1 MKKLLSL
8 LLVAVICLGAL
19 PAAMSISAEQKSA
32 DATVGAEPAS
42 QTSDVTV
49 SYTDGKTFSNP
60 VANGADPF
68 VFKDTDGTYYMY
80 TTNAGGNGYIAY
92 TSRDLVNWSS
102 IDYVLKKG
110 DVSVEGVDT
119 YTNFWAP
126 EVFLYNGTYYMI
138 ITVNER
144 LVVAT
149 GPSPAGPFKT
159 AENTSYLFDYQSIDG
174 HFFQDDDGTVYLFY
188 VKVARDSVFP
198 YTSGN
203 VIWGC
208 EFDMETITPKMD
220 TNIRLFGAEYYTW
233 EKENG
238 YVSEGPEVFKRDGKY
253 YMLYTCNG
261 FKYAGYAVGAA
272 TATSPL
278 GTYTKQSD
286 PIMKGAE
293 EYGAVGTGHCCYTY
307 SPDGTE
313 MWMVYHKHAGIG
325 QVENREICIDKITI
339 DSNGK
344 VHVSAAFNDGK
355 PTMTAQPYPSGA
367 VSTVKDVVLDDNFA
381 ALATLPT
388 VYVHMND
395 GSDTAAGTENAPY
408 KTLERAY
415 DALTPNG
422 GTIVLIASHDLSN
435 AKSNDVYLSP
445 EPQIEETGGYFQTPE
460 DITGPIMLRGRNP
473 GLRLRFNY
481 ITFNSDHYIDN
492 LILRPNVVTPVI
504 ECGFNNVTFGE
515 NLTCS
520 PAYEA
525 TARGRYPILLGGYY
539 QCGLGL
545 AEGDSYMDSYPYCLW
560 KQDSRPYEYV
570 STSEDYT
577 ISVYGGTWR
586 SIMGGNW
593 RVRSDASLGL
603 IDADVTL
610 NLGGSC
616 VVQPLCSNSADMNYL
631 VNVTGYTAMSAN
643 GTATLNITGGT
654 YNCPVYV
661 AGKTGTPAETEGV
674 THAPVFHE
682 GKYVANITGGTFVAT
697 EIGGSLRNAIVSATA
712 DSAHNVDGDYEL
724 TVGKNA
730 TFIGTAAF
738 YSTNGS
744 CKVTG
749 TKTAHIC
756 NEIFPRFTTSHFT
769 TYDFYG
775 NDGPVT
781 IYLSQTG
788 GSDKNDGLT
797 PETAIANLS
806 MTYKMMAPYGGTVIV
821 TENKLA
827 SSSSY
832 YGTPECGGPVTI
844 RGLTPDVQWQID
856 YFSISSDHIFDNITI
871 YSRSV
876 TTLIECKFNNVT
888 FTDTVTCSGG
898 RNPFLMGGHYQGSSS
913 TSSPLKN
920 FTPTVKSLDV
930 VSTDEDYTLTVN
942 GGTWR
947 SIKGGNWRHAG
958 GAHVGSIDG
967 NVTVNIGKNAV
978 VSPYRAS
985 SENYFVSPS
994 GNNASNGGTF
1004 TLNITDGA
1012 TVNSPVFGAAR
1023 VGSVSGTAT
1032 SEYAA
1037 FKADVNIDLN
1047 GAVIGTFA
1055 EGQTYAKC
1063 YVSAKQTDVT
1073 TPNIDG
1079 SFVLRSIGT
1088 TLPASAEVSGV
1099 GADAT
1104 HIYTDGKLTATPDGF
1119 DLVGA
1124 LNSRGNVIADGNEDG
1139 ILTNADISVLVRG
1152 VSGFG
1157 TPDVYDNDLDGNKKL
1172 NNRDAIALVQLL
1184 AGWDVEIVHYEY
1196 TDANLTV
1203 YNGEVSSHLVTALP
1217 GDVASESAIETDGG
1231 ELRRGEYRNFLCDIG
1246 RTGVYDIALYCEPDD
1261 TFSFSLYRNRE
1272 YLGTL
1277 TKSTAGGACVL
1288 RRVTLTAGPCAL
1300 SIKAEQG
1307 GAVISLVSV
1316 REAVDAGVMQ
1326 SGFSSLPTPLASNGS
1341 WGSDGTSL
1349 TGTGYAKI
1357 MYGSEYWGDYIFE
1370 ADLTP
1375 MTESKNAG
1383 MLVRASGMTV
1393 DSTNTNGDLT
1403 NALLGYFVGF
1413 GTNKIVLGKFKYN
1426 WTGLAT
1432 YVMPLVTGQTYN
1444 VRTAVCGSDISVW
1457 VDNVLVIEY
1466 SDPEPYLWGGV
1477 GFRTHNCTM
1486 AVDNMYVNDISD
1498 SGVRTFENPTVL
1510 SYHDLGDPTVYYED
1524 GKYYLMTTGRF
1535 DYYVSDD
1542 LVDFEYMGALT
1553 DKSTLWGNTYYGG
1566 ASIFKHD
1573 DTYYMFY
1580 TTYISADST
1589 QTIMCVA
1596 TADKLT
1602 GPYTQKKQTKLD
1614 EEVCS
1619 AMSAGAF
1626 VFTAPDGQIYLYWYQ
1641 TLSQYGN
1648 CLFGAEVS
1656 FDKGVVTIDHASVK
1670 MLAYPTEDWEKKQEN
1685 GVTGRVCERPNV
1697 YYHDGYYYL
1706 FFAGSHW
1713 KTSYG
1718 EGYAVSTSP
1727 LGDYTKYENN
1737 PILSSTEQLYGV
1749 GCTYIVPSPDGSE
1762 TWVVYHC
1769 LNSQDKATPRK
1780 VCIDRLI
1787 FRDNGS
1793 GADIAVIL
1801 GPTSGE
1807 QLYPQ

>member
-1 MKKLLSL
+1 MKKLISL
-8 LLVAVICLGAL
+8 CLALIMCMAVVPVSVIA
-19 PAAMSISAEQKSA
+19 SA
-32 DATVGAEPAS
+32 DGEAVAA
-42 QTSDVTV
+42 QTSGASDNTVTI
-49 SYTDGKTFSNP
+49 SYTDKKNFTNP
-60 VANGADPF
+60 VTNGADPF

-110 DVSVEGVDT
+110 DVSVAGEET

-138 ITVNER
+138 VTVNER
-144 LVVAT
+144 LVIAT

-159 AENTSYLFDYQSIDG
+159 AENTSYLFEYQSIDG

-208 EFDMETITPKMD
+208 EFDMETLTPIMS
-220 TNIRLFGAEYYTW
+220 TNTRLVGAQYNTW
-233 EKENG
+233 EKESG
-238 YVSEGPEVFKRDGKY
+238 YVAEGPEIFKRDGKY

-278 GTYTKQSD
+278 GSYTKQSE
-286 PIMKGAE
+286 PIMKGADQ
-293 EYGAVGTGHCCYTY
+293 YGAVGTGHCCYTY
-307 SPDGTE
+307 SPDGSE
-313 MWMVYHKHAGIG
+313 MWMVYHKHAGLN
-325 QVENREICIDKITI
+325 QVENREICIDKITF

-344 VHVSAAFNDGK
+344 VHVASDFNDGK
-355 PTMTAQPYPSGA
+355 PTMTAQPYPSGS
-367 VSTVKDVVLDDNFA
+367 VSTVKDAQLDSNFA
-381 ALATLPT
+381 ALVDLPT

-395 GSDTAAGTENAPY
+395 GSDTATGTETDPY

-422 GTIVLIASHDLSN
+422 GTIVLVASHDLSN
-435 AKSNDVYLSP
+435 AQSNEVYLSP
-445 EPQIEETGGYFQTPE
+445 EPQIEITGGYFQTPD
-460 DITGPIMLRGRNP
+460 DITGPVMLRGRNP
-473 GLRLRFNY
+473 GIRLRFNY

-492 LILRPNVVTPVI
+492 LILRPNAVTPII

-515 NLTCS
+515 NLTVS
-520 PAYEA
+520 PAYDSDS
-525 TARGRYPILLGGYY
+525 RGRYPILLGGYY
-539 QCGLGL
+539 QCGYGL
-545 AEGDSYMDSYPYCLW
+545 ADGDSYMEAYPYCLW
-560 KQDSRPYEYV
+560 KQDSRPYEFV
-570 STSEDYT
+570 STDEDYT

-586 SIMGGNW
+586 SIMGGSW

-610 NLGGSC
+610 NLGGNC

-631 VNVTGYTAMSAN
+631 VNVTGYSALSQN
-643 GTATLNITGGT
+643 ATATLNITGGT
-654 YNCPVYV
+654 YNCPVFV

-674 THAPVFHE
+674 THATVFHA
-682 GKYVANITGGTFVAT
+682 GKHVANITGGTFIST
-697 EIGGSLRNAIVSATA
+697 EIGGTLRNAIISATA
-712 DSAHNVDGDYEL
+712 DSAHNVTGDYEL

-744 CKVTG
+744 AKVVG

-756 NEIFPRFTTSHFT
+756 NEIFTRFTTSHFT

-797 PETAIANLS
+797 PETAVANLG

-827 SSSSY
+827 SVDSY
-832 YGTPECGGPVTI
+832 YSTPVCGGPVTI

-871 YSRSV
+871 YSRNV

-888 FTDTVTCSGG
+888 FTETVTCAGG
-898 RNPFLMGGHYQGSSS
+898 RNPFLMGGHYQGASS
-913 TSSPLKN
+913 TSKPGKN

-930 VSTDEDYTLTVN
+930 VSTDKDYTLTVN

-978 VSPYRAS
+978 VAPYNAS
-985 SENYFVSPS
+985 GENYFVSPS
-994 GNNASNGGTF
+994 GNNASNGGSF
-1004 TLNITDGA
+1004 TMNISG
-1012 TVNSPVFGAAR
+1012 TVNSPVFGSAR
-1023 VGSVSGTAT
+1023 LGSVSGTAA
-1032 SEYAA
+1032 SEYAD
-1037 FKADVNIDLN
+1037 FVADVSINLN
-1047 GAVIGTFA
+1047 GATIATFA
-1055 EGQTYAKC
+1055 EGTDYAKC
-1063 YVSAKQTDVT
+1063 YVSAKQDDT
-1073 TPNIDG
+1073 TAHDIDG
-1079 SFVLRSIGT
+1079 SFIIHAYNTTIPATATVL
-1088 TLPASAEVSGV
+1088 
-1099 GADAT
+1099 GAAADNS
-1104 HIYTDGKLTATPDGF
+1104 HVYTDANFAATPVDF
-1119 DLVGA
+1119 DFAGA
-1124 LNSRGNVIADGNEDG
+1124 LNGRGNVIADGNGDG
-1139 ILTNADISVLVRG
+1139 MLTNADITVMVRSI
-1152 VSGFG
+1152 SGFG
-1157 TPDVYDNDLDGNKKL
+1157 SADVYNNDLDGNAKL
-1172 NNRDAIALVQLL
+1172 NNRDVIALVQLL
-1184 AGWDVEIVHYEY
+1184 AGWDIEIVYY
-1196 TDANLTV
+1196 DYVDANLTV
-1203 YNGEVSSHLVTALP
+1203 YNGEVSSHIVTNLP
-1217 GDVASESAIETDGG
+1217 GEIALDSCIEGSGDKVSA
-1231 ELRRGEYRNFLCDIG
+1231 GEYRNFLCDIG
-1246 RTGVYDIALYCEPDD
+1246 RMGVYDIVIMCMPDD
-1261 TFSFSLYRNRE
+1261 DASLSLYRNRE
-1272 YLGTL
+1272 YLGSV
-1277 TKSTAGGACVL
+1277 TKTEGSTALVL
-1288 RRVTLTAGPCAL
+1288 RHVTFSVGSFAL
-1300 SIKAEQG
+1300 SIKCERGSADISYLGIREG
-1307 GAVISLVSV
+1307 G
-1316 REAVDAGVMQ
+1316 DAGIAV
-1326 SGFSSLPTPLASNGS
+1326 SDFSSTVTPLSSNGS
-1341 WGSDGTSL
+1341 WTTDGSAL
-1349 TGTGYAKI
+1349 YANGYSKI
-1357 MYGSEYWGDYIFE
+1357 IYGSESWGDYIFE

-1375 MTESKNAG
+1375 TTDYKNAG

-1393 DSTNTNGDLT
+1393 DSSKSDSALT
-1403 NALLGYFVGF
+1403 NALQGYFIGF
-1413 GTNKIVLGKFKYN
+1413 GTDKIVLGKFNYN
-1426 WTGLAT
+1426 WTGLVT
-1432 YVMPLVTGQTYN
+1432 YAMPLTTGRTYN
-1444 VRTAVCGSDISVW
+1444 FRVAVYGADISVW
-1457 VDNVLVIEY
+1457 VDNSLVIEY
-1466 SDPEPYLWGGV
+1466 TDPEPYLFGGV
-1477 GFRTHNCTM
+1477 GFRTHSCSL

-1498 SGVRTFENPTVL
+1498 TGVRTFSNPTVL
-1510 SYHDLGDPTVYYED
+1510 SYHDLGDPTVYYDD

-1542 LVDFEYMGALT
+1542 LVNFEYMGALT
-1553 DKSTLWGNTYYGG
+1553 DKSALWGNKYYGG

-1573 DTYYMFY
+1573 GTYYMFY
-1580 TTYISADST
+1580 TTYLSADST
-1589 QTIMCVA
+1589 ETIMCVA
-1596 TADKLT
+1596 TSDNLT

-1614 EEVCS
+1614 EEVCGS
-1619 AMSAGAF
+1619 MSAGAF
-1626 VFTAPDGQIYLYWYQ
+1626 LFAAPDGQTYLYWYQ
-1641 TLSQYGN
+1641 TLTQYGN
-1648 CLFGAEVS
+1648 CIFGAKVS
-1656 FDKGVVTIDHASVK
+1656 LSDGVVTIDRDSVK

-1685 GVTGRVCERPNV
+1685 GVSGRVCERPNV

-1706 FFAGSHW
+1706 FYAGSHW

-1727 LGDYTKYENN
+1727 LGDYTKYDSN
-1737 PILSSTEQLYGV
+1737 PILSSTDELYGV
-1749 GCTYIVPSPDGSE
+1749 GCTYILPSPDGSE
-1762 TWVVYHC
+1762 AWVVYHC

-1787 FRDNGS
+1787 FRDNGD

-1801 GPTSGE
+1801 GPTSGV
-1807 QLYPQ
+1807 QLCPQ

>member
-1 MKKLLSL
+1 MKRFLSM
-8 LLVAVICLGAL
+8 LLVAVMCVTAL
-19 PAAMSISAEQKSA
+19 PATVLVSAEEGQ
-32 DATVGAEPAS
+32 TVTAPAETGEAQS
-42 QTSDVTV
+42 SGVTV
-49 SYTDGKTFSNP
+49 SYTDGETFMNP

-68 VFKDTDGTYYMY
+68 VFKDSDGTYYMY

-188 VKVARDSVFP
+188 VKVAKDYGVIPF
-198 YTSGN
+198 TSGN

-208 EFDMETITPKMD
+208 EFDMETLRPIES
-220 TNIRLFGAEYYTW
+220 TNVRLFGAKFNSW

-238 YVSEGPEVFKRDGKY
+238 YVTEGPEVFKRDGKY

-286 PIMKGAE
+286 PIMKGAA

-313 MWMVYHKHAGIG
+313 MWMVYHKHAGLN
-325 QVENREICIDKITI
+325 QVENREICIDKITF

-344 VHVSAAFNDGK
+344 VHVAADFNDCK
-355 PTMTAQPYPSGA
+355 PTMTPQPYPSGA
-367 VSTVKDVVLDDNFA
+367 ECTVKDVVLDDNFA
-381 ALATLPT
+381 ALVDLPT

-395 GSDTAAGTENAPY
+395 GTDTAAGTETDPY

-422 GTIVLIASHDLSN
+422 GTIVLVASHDLSH
-435 AKSNDVYLSP
+435 AMSNDVYLSP
-445 EPQIEETGGYFQTPE
+445 EPQIAENGMYFSTPT

-473 GLRLRFNY
+473 GIRLRFNY
-481 ITFNSDHYIDN
+481 ITLNSDHYIDN

-504 ECGFNNVTFGE
+504 ECAFNNVTFGE
-515 NLTCS
+515 NLTVS
-520 PAYEA
+520 PAYDA
-525 TARGRYPILLGGYY
+525 TSRGKYPMLVGGYY
-539 QCGLGL
+539 QCGYGL
-545 AEGDSYMDSYPYCLW
+545 ADGDSYMDAYPYCLW
-560 KQDSRPYEYV
+560 KQDHRPYEFV

-593 RVRSDASLGL
+593 RVRADASLGL

-616 VVQPLCSNSADMNYL
+616 VVQPLCSNSAEMNYL
-631 VNVTGYTAMSAN
+631 VSVTSNTALSSN

-654 YNCPVYV
+654 YNCPVFV
-661 AGKTGTPAETEGV
+661 SGRLATVTETEGV
-674 THAPVFHE
+674 THSVERHA
-682 GKYVANITGGTFVAT
+682 GDLYANITGGTFIAT
-697 EIGGSLRNAIVSATA
+697 EINGTLRNAIVSATQDA
-712 DSAHNVDGDYEL
+712 ANNVDADYEL
-724 TVGKNA
+724 TVGA
-730 TFIGTAAF
+730 GAEFIGTAAF
-738 YSTNGS
+738 YSTNGT

-781 IYLSQTG
+781 IYLSQTK

-806 MTYKMMAPYGGTVIV
+806 MTYKMMTPYGGKVIV

-844 RGLTPDVQWQID
+844 QGLTPDVQWQID
-856 YFSISSDHIFDNITI
+856 YFSISCDHIFDNITI
-871 YSRSV
+871 YSRNV

-898 RNPFLMGGHYQGSSS
+898 RNPFLMGGHYQGASS

-958 GAHVGSIDG
+958 TAHVGSIDG
-967 NVTVNIGKNAV
+967 NVTVNIGKNAIV
-978 VSPYRAS
+978 APFKNS
-985 SENYFVSPS
+985 SENYFVTPS

-1023 VGSVSGTAT
+1023 VGAASGTPAN
-1032 SEYAA
+1032 EYADFA
-1037 FKADVNIDLN
+1037 ADVNIN
-1047 GAVIGTFA
+1047 ISNAVIGTFA
-1055 EGQTYAKC
+1055 EGETYAKC
-1063 YVSAKQTDVT
+1063 YVSAKQVDTTTADV
-1073 TPNIDG
+1073 NG
-1079 SFVLRSIGT
+1079 SFVLRINGSDI
-1088 TLPASAEVSGV
+1088 PAAATVSGA
-1099 GADAT
+1099 GADVA
-1104 HIYTDGKLTATPDGF
+1104 HIYTDGKLTATPDSF
-1119 DLVGA
+1119 DLAGA
-1124 LNSRGNVIADGNEDG
+1124 LNGRGNVIADGDDDG
-1139 ILTNADISVLVRG
+1139 MLSNADITVMIRAI
-1152 VSGFG
+1152 SGFG
-1157 TPDVYDNDLDGNKKL
+1157 SVDVYDNDLDGNAKL
-1172 NNRDAIALVQLL
+1172 NNRDAIALIQLL
-1184 AGWDVEIVHYEY
+1184 AGWDIEIVYYEY

-1203 YNGEVSSHLVTALP
+1203 YNGEVSSHSVTSLP
-1217 GDVASESAIETDGG
+1217 GEIDPSSSVEADGNTVSAGD
-1231 ELRRGEYRNFLCDIG
+1231 YRNFLCDIAI
-1246 RTGVYDIALYCEPDD
+1246 TGVYDIAFYCKPENA
-1261 TFSFSLYRNRE
+1261 FSFSLYANRQ
-1272 YLGTL
+1272 YLGSVS
-1277 TKSTAGGACVL
+1277 KAEGTAVCVL
-1288 RRVTLTAGPCAL
+1288 RHVTLPAGALAL

-1307 GAVISLVSV
+1307 SAELSLVSV
-1316 REAVDAGVMQ
+1316 RLGADAGIL
-1326 SGFSSLPTPLASNGS
+1326 SGIPSLSTASNGAWNIDS
-1341 WGSDGTSL
+1341 GSLVGE
-1349 TGTGYAKI
+1349 GYAKI
-1357 MYGSEYWGDYIFE
+1357 IYGDESWGDYVFE

-1375 MTESKNAG
+1375 TADYKNAG

-1393 DSTNTNGDLT
+1393 DPAMSDQSLT
-1403 NALLGYFVGF
+1403 DALQGYFVGF
-1413 GTNKIVLGKFKYN
+1413 GTDKIVLGKFNYN
-1426 WTGLAT
+1426 WKGLVTCA
-1432 YVMPLVTGQTYN
+1432 MPLTTGRTYN
-1444 VRTAVCGSDISVW
+1444 FRVAVCGADISVW
-1457 VDNVLVIEY
+1457 VDNTLVIEY
-1466 SDPEPYLWGGV
+1466 TDPAPYLWGGV
-1477 GFRTHNCTM
+1477 GFRTHNSAL
-1486 AVDNMYVNDISD
+1486 AVSSMHVNDISD
-1498 SGVRTFENPTVL
+1498 TGMRTFENPTVL

-1535 DYYVSDD
+1535 DYYVSED
-1542 LVDFEYMGALT
+1542 LVNFEYMGALT

-1602 GPYTQKKQTKLD
+1602 GPYTQKKQTKVD
-1614 EEVCS
+1614 EEVCG

-1626 VFTAPDGQIYLYWYQ
+1626 VFTAPDGQLYLYWYQ
-1641 TLSQYGN
+1641 NLSAYGN
-1648 CLFGAEVS
+1648 CVLGARVS
-1656 FDKGVVTIDHASVK
+1656 FSDGVVSIDRDSVT
-1670 MLAYPTEDWEKKQEN
+1670 MLVYPTEDWEKKQE
-1685 GVTGRVCERPNV
+1685 GEVSGRVCERPNV
-1697 YYHDGYYYL
+1697 YYHNGCYYL
-1706 FFAGSHW
+1706 FYAGSDW
-1713 KTSYG
+1713 RTSYG
-1718 EGYAVSTSP
+1718 GGYAVSTSP
-1727 LGDYTKYENN
+1727 LGEYTKYENN
-1737 PILSSTEQLYGV
+1737 PILSSNDELYGV

-1769 LNSQDKATPRK
+1769 HNTPDGPTPRR

-1787 FRDNGS
+1787 FRDNGDE
-1793 GADIAVIL
+1793 ADLALIL
-1801 GPTSGE
+1801 GPTSGT